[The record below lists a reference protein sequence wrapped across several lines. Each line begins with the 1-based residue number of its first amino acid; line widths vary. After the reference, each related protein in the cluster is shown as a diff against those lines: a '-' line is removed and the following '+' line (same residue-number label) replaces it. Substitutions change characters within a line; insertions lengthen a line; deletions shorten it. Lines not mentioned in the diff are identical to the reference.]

1 MSLTIPLQHH
11 LGSMEVVNITATQCL
26 HETSEQMKAKSEELE
41 ATIGNDAALDVL
53 KKVKPLHEILQ
64 PLIDKVCNGLSKMG
78 KVVGSATLPKDA
90 GPENLATFLE
100 TQHSCEVNVLMPLEE
115 MSKILSA
122 RRELLTEMYNHQ
134 SSELVRL
141 TSLLDEFKSK
151 YESNL
156 KRVVALESKASIL
169 AERSSAVLTATRE
182 LRPTITDAEAAYFKD
197 LQRYETSCNKW
208 ESTVSK
214 LEKESSTSC
223 EAMSAGAIE
232 NGDVRC
238 LVDLPPQ
245 KIDVCHKL
253 LGGEAQILK
262 KLETKVKEASDNVE
276 QLSKAISGVRDSE
289 DAARLRLVGGDK
301 ENQRS

>member
-1 MSLTIPLQHH
+1 MMCSCKMLDRQSVLPRYIGL
-11 LGSMEVVNITATQCL
+11 LLVNYYNQ
-26 HETSEQMKAKSEELE
+26 
-41 ATIGNDAALDVL
+41 
-53 KKVKPLHEILQ
+53 
-64 PLIDKVCNGLSKMG
+64 
-78 KVVGSATLPKDA
+78 
-90 GPENLATFLE
+90 
-100 TQHSCEVNVLMPLEE
+100 
-115 MSKILSA
+115 
-122 RRELLTEMYNHQ
+122 EMYNHQ

-156 KRVVALESKASIL
+156 KRVVALESKAAIL

-208 ESTVSK
+208 ESTVSR
-214 LEKESSTSC
+214 LEKESTTSC

-245 KIDVCHKL
+245 KVEVCHKL

-276 QLSKAISGVRDSE
+276 QLSKAISGLDSE
-289 DAARLRLVGGDK
+289 DVARLRMVGGDK